1 MKKLFKTNEPKYC
14 CPYCSYATGTY
25 GEMYDHLTYYHYM
38 STPGVDM
45 VMKELYKEKNMACG
59 EPAGCHYTKEEMAK
73 KREFAAKVMKT
84 IAVVSLI
91 CVILYYV

>member
-1 MKKLFKTNEPKYC
+1 MNKYY
-14 CPYCSYATGTY
+14 CPYCNHGADSY
-25 GEMYDHLTYYHYM
+25 EDMHDHLTYYEWM
-38 STPGVDM
+38 SVPAVDQI
-45 VMKELYKEKNMACG
+45 MKELEEKNMACG